1 MSRLGFLLLTI
12 ALQGSAA
19 SQVLARPSTTTPPLL
34 AYALSIDTTDLSGYT
49 VSIRIDHAPRRFR
62 LAMATHHEYDDR
74 FRRFVT
80 SFSVLAPASYSHED
94 SAVWTITTPGDEVLV
109 NYRIQL
115 PPPSCIW

>member
-19 SQVLARPSTTTPPLL
+19 SHVFARPSTTTPTLL
-34 AYALSIDTTDLSGYT
+34 AYTLSIDTTDLSGYT

-74 FRRFVT
+74 F
-80 SFSVLAPASYSHED
+80 
-94 SAVWTITTPGDEVLV
+94 W
-109 NYRIQL
+109 
-115 PPPSCIW
+115 